1 MGDPSLPEDGGA
13 GPAWYLETH
22 LDGGRLWRVPLRPL
36 PFRVGRREGLQL
48 MVPSDAVS
56 SEHAEIRGAEG
67 DHLRLCDLGSTNGT
81 FINRERIEGER
92 PLSDGDIVHF
102 ADFEFRVTR
111 EAKEHRDRRHT
122 AVLGDARLPESF
134 LPGTRELTELLRDR
148 AVASVFQ
155 PIVEMSGRTLVAVE
169 ALGRGAHPDLPEPP
183 TELFRIAAT
192 VGLEVELSRIFRLA
206 TIESL
211 NAYRRL
217 PPIFL
222 NTHPA
227 ELGRPELI
235 QSLAD
240 LQRVAPHVDMVVE
253 VHERFF
259 ADTNALASLRESL
272 AEIDIRLAYDDFGV
286 GQARLLELAE
296 VPPDFLKFDVSFIR
310 GIDSAPAA
318 KRRLL
323 TALVAAARDLEIVTI
338 AEGVETEAEYQ
349 VCLDAGFTQGQ
360 GYFFGRPAYLADLDF
375 APEGGGESS

>member
-67 DHLRLCDLGSTNGT
+67 DGLRLCDLGSTNGT

-92 PLSDGDIVHF
+92 PLADGDIVHF

-111 EAKEHRDRRHT
+111 EAKEQRDRRHT

-155 PIVEMSGRTLVAVE
+155 PIVDMPGRTLVAME
-169 ALGRGAHPDLPEPP
+169 ALGRGAHPDLPQPP

-192 VGLEVELSRIFRLA
+192 VGLEVELSRLFRLA

-211 NAYRRL
+211 NAYRKL

-235 QSLAD
+235 HSLAD

-259 ADTNALASLRESL
+259 ADTNALAGLRESL

-296 VPPDFLKFDVSFIR
+296 VPPDFLKFDASFIR

-323 TALVAAARDLEIVTI
+323 TALVAAARDLDIVTI
-338 AEGVETEAEYQ
+338 AEGVENETEYQ

-360 GYFFGRPAYLADLDF
+360 GYFFGRPAYLADLDL
-375 APEGGGESS
+375 APGGGSEVS

>member
-67 DHLRLCDLGSTNGT
+67 DALRLCDLGSTNGT

-111 EAKEHRDRRHT
+111 EAKEQRDRRHT

-155 PIVEMSGRTLVAVE
+155 PIVEMPGRTLVAVE

-211 NAYRRL
+211 NAYRKL

-235 QSLAD
+235 QSLAE

-259 ADTNALASLRESL
+259 ADTNALAGVRESL
-272 AEIDIRLAYDDFGV
+272 SEIDIRLAYDDFGV

-296 VPPDFLKFDVSFIR
+296 VPPDFLKFDASFIR
-310 GIDSAPAA
+310 GIDTAPAA

-323 TALVAAARDLEIVTI
+323 TALVAAARDLDIVTI
-338 AEGVETEAEYQ
+338 AEGVETETEYQ
-349 VCLDAGFTQGQ
+349 ICLDAGFTQGQ
-360 GYFFGRPAYLADLDF
+360 GYFFGRPAYLADLDL
-375 APEGGGESS
+375 APEEGGESS